1 MSVKD
6 KFGLLKTITDAHSM
20 GLFAAAALLKNCGY
34 EAHIASKKEE
44 AAVEAIESEDNQRK
58 ILNWISE
65 NNISHLGFSY
75 RLDPHDAV
83 SLFGKL
89 V

>member
-34 EAHIASKKEE
+34 EAYIASKKEE
-44 AAVEAIESEDNQRK
+44 AAVEAIE
-58 ILNWISE
+58 L
-65 NNISHLGFSY
+65 
-75 RLDPHDAV
+75 
-83 SLFGKL
+83 SLIHI
-89 V
+89 